1 MLYDGNM
8 KKVMRNKLKYE
19 EKIKRNILK
28 GVFDMTSLLFGFL
41 MDMGEMTIETFLNPS
56 LYADLPTGM
65 YRFSLEDKR
74 PKEVTIRQTISRM
87 EKHGFI
93 KKENGVYKLSS
104 VGKYLAQCILKR
116 KKIFEKKWDKK
127 YRVVIF
133 DIPEK
138 KKQSRNWLRD
148 ELYELKYKKLQKSVF
163 IGKFPLPD
171 DLVKSIKI
179 KKIDKYVD
187 YLLAEKI
194 YSKLEK

>member
-1 MLYDGNM
+1 M
-8 KKVMRNKLKYE
+8 KNAMRNKLKYE
-19 EKIKRNILK
+19 EKIKRSILN
-28 GVFDMTSLLFGFL
+28 GIFDMTSLLFGFL
-41 MDMGEMTIETFLNPS
+41 MDMGEMTIEAFLNPS
-56 LYADLPTGM
+56 LYADLPMGS
-65 YRFSLEDKR
+65 YRFSMQDQK

-93 KKENGVYKLSS
+93 KKENGSYKLSS
-104 VGKYLAQCILKR
+104 AGKYLAQCILKR
-116 KKIFEKKWDKK
+116 KKVFAKKWDKK

-138 KKQSRNWLRD
+138 KKHLRNWLRD

-163 IGKFPLPD
+163 IGKFPLPE

-179 KKIDKYVD
+179 KKIDKHVD
-187 YLLAEKI
+187 YLLSEKI